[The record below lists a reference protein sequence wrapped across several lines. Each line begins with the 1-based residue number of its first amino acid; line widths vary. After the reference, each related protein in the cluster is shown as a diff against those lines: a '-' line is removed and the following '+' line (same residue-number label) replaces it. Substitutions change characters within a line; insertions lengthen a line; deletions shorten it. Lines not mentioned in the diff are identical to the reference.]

1 MASKAKHQATGDTPE
16 PASRKLKFEK
26 EKKEHEDES
35 MMDEE
40 ILLRTIREIQEQAS
54 ATKVQAAFLLAQHAD
69 AQRDKAKKEI
79 IFGGWTTFTPPSHSD
94 LELQGLLMENQTD
107 SRERYIKETAKR
119 AGITSNYYRDWT
131 YSHQT
136 RGDTLSAITIVT
148 VTQPWQRSKLLDYV
162 KKSDGLKEKFYLKDE
177 EETQWEK
184 LTKAFGNGQ
193 QNTGNTIKIQPQIS
207 LWDRTTG
214 IPLKVAM
221 NIAQEQQIPFKQNWR
236 DHTLVHK
243 DSAEYILWAHFSP
256 EKGKVTVYLSTK
268 NIPDPDAFQRF
279 FLPKFDEY
287 MNGNGKGNG
296 KGKSM
301 AQSAASTEKDSFH
314 LPLTHTSH
322 SSTARYPFMI
332 DVRIVDDTVSHWEVW
347 RELWQE
353 AVADA
358 TRPYM
363 AARPSDREL

>member
-79 IFGGWTTFTPPSHSD
+79 IFGGWTTFTPPSHAD

-221 NIAQEQQIPFKQNWR
+221 NIAQRQQIPFKQNWR
-236 DHTLVHK
+236 DHTLFGTQGLRRIHPMG
-243 DSAEYILWAHFSP
+243 ALL
-256 EKGKVTVYLSTK
+256 T
-268 NIPDPDAFQRF
+268 
-279 FLPKFDEY
+279 
-287 MNGNGKGNG
+287 GKG
-296 KGKSM
+296 
-301 AQSAASTEKDSFH
+301 Q
-314 LPLTHTSH
+314 SH
-322 SSTARYPFMI
+322 SVPLHKEYP
-332 DVRIVDDTVSHWEVW
+332 
-347 RELWQE
+347 
-353 AVADA
+353 
-358 TRPYM
+358 RP
-363 AARPSDREL
+363 

>member
-1 MASKAKHQATGDTPE
+1 
-16 PASRKLKFEK
+16 
-26 EKKEHEDES
+26 
-35 MMDEE
+35 
-40 ILLRTIREIQEQAS
+40 
-54 ATKVQAAFLLAQHAD
+54 
-69 AQRDKAKKEI
+69 
-79 IFGGWTTFTPPSHSD
+79 
-94 LELQGLLMENQTD
+94 
-107 SRERYIKETAKR
+107 
-119 AGITSNYYRDWT
+119 
-131 YSHQT
+131 
-136 RGDTLSAITIVT
+136 
-148 VTQPWQRSKLLDYV
+148 
-162 KKSDGLKEKFYLKDE
+162 
-177 EETQWEK
+177 
-184 LTKAFGNGQ
+184 
-193 QNTGNTIKIQPQIS
+193 
-207 LWDRTTG
+207 
-214 IPLKVAM
+214 M

-287 MNGNGKGNG
+287 MNGKGKGNG

-301 AQSAASTEKDSFH
+301 AQSAASTEKDPFH

-332 DVRIVDDTVSHWEVW
+332 DVRIVDDTASHWEVW